1 MAVRDDRG
9 DVKQTTTGFRG
20 PLMVQSLTSAK
31 SKFLSLGVIPHLCQ
45 KQIPIPYS
53 ELSLPFLCALFQTI
67 MSEAITMTEAIM

>member
-31 SKFLSLGVIPHLCQ
+31 SKFLSLSFFGLILENL
-45 KQIPIPYS
+45 Y
-53 ELSLPFLCALFQTI
+53 
-67 MSEAITMTEAIM
+67 